1 MATENF
7 KNVNVNGINYKLKL
21 TTSSNPDL
29 GKNTRG
35 ITFYEELKILLNKKC
50 ASELRIKT
58 FYHELAH
65 ALCESTSFNNMLM
78 ERFSEDDYEFFVD
91 QLGESIQMF
100 IHNNDINDIENYVKK
115 EGV

>member
-1 MATENF
+1 MAKENF
-7 KNVNVNGINYKLKL
+7 ELVNINGLNYKLKL
-21 TTSSNPDL
+21 TTPNNPDL
-29 GKNTRG
+29 GKDARG
-35 ITFYEELKILLNKKC
+35 ITLFEELKIFLNKKC

-78 ERFSEDDYEFFVD
+78 EKFSDDDFEIFID

-100 IHNNDINDIENYVKK
+100 IHNNDINSLEDYIKK
-115 EGV
+115 EN